1 MSAFLIVNAKV
12 PNELK
17 KSFDK
22 WYEEYHLPEAHK
34 CFKSIIAFRGWI
46 GENEHQAFYQF
57 ENFSTAKK
65 ILESNEMQ
73 KMIKEFDKKWNGKVL
88 RTRQL
93 IDLIQQ
99 I

>member
-22 WYEEYHLPEAHK
+22 WYEEFHLPEAHK
-34 CFKSIIAFRGWI
+34 CFKSKIAFRGWI

-57 ENFSTAKK
+57 ENLSTAKK
-65 ILESNEMQ
+65 LVFALFLTAFKSLSTKLFIEA
-73 KMIKEFDKKWNGKVL
+73 K
-88 RTRQL
+88 
-93 IDLIQQ
+93 
-99 I
+99 